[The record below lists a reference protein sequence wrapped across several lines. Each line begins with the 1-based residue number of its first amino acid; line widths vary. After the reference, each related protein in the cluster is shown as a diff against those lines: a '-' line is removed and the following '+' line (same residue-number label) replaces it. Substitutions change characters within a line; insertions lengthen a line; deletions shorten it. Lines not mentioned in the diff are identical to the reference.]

1 MGIPDTV
8 SYMYLG
14 YAVFTVVMG
23 LYLFS
28 LWLRQRNL
36 HADERLLEELEQKE

>member
-1 MGIPDTV
+1 MIPDTV

-23 LYLFS
+23 AYLAS
-28 LWLRQRNL
+28 LFLRFRNL
-36 HADERLLEELEQKE
+36 EQDIEVLQELEHKEK

>member
-14 YAVFTVVMG
+14 YGVFTAVMG
-23 LYLFS
+23 LYLLS

-36 HADERLLEELEQKE
+36 RADERLLEELEQKE